1 MFVERIIF
9 IIGEIAVQFKV
20 ERRRGYL
27 GSFFSIEKS
36 RQNAPLCFP
45 SSTAHRVD

>member
-20 ERRRGYL
+20 ERRWGRGMSL
-27 GSFFSIEKS
+27 NG
-36 RQNAPLCFP
+36 
-45 SSTAHRVD
+45 